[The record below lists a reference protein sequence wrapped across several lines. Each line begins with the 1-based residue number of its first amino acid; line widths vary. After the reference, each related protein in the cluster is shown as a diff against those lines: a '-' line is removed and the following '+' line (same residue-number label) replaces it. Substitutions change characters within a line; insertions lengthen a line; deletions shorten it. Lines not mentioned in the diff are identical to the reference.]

1 MMRTERDTLGE
12 MKIPEDAL
20 WGVHT
25 ARALEN
31 FPLSGQGIPAPFI
44 KALAQ
49 VKQAA
54 AETNLALGFLD
65 EKIATAIISACKE
78 MAEGKLDHQMVV
90 DAFQGGAGTST
101 NMNVNEVIAGRAA
114 RILGGE
120 AHDRELVSSLDHVN
134 LHQSTNDVY
143 PTALKVACIT
153 LLRELEQSVSKLQE
167 AFQYKESDFASVV
180 KLGRTQMM
188 DAVPMTLGMEF
199 GAFGE
204 AISRDRWRIFKCR
217 ERLKQV
223 NLGGTAVGTGIGA
236 PRPYIFKVVEKL
248 KTITGVVVA
257 RSENLVDA
265 TQNLDGFSEVSGIL
279 KASAVNLVKIAS
291 DLRLLA
297 SGPHGGFGEISLPD
311 MQAGS
316 SIMAG
321 KVNPVIPEAVVQVG
335 LRVMANDQMIASAS
349 SMGQLDLNHLMPLVA
364 HGMLESLTLL
374 NNAVTIFTHRCVE
387 GITPNPEACLRHLS
401 KSETLLTTLVP
412 HIGYHK
418 VAELLCKAKE
428 ECISPLEAVVKDGV
442 LTEEQAK
449 ELLSAKRMQKLGFN
463 DADMAL
469 FGKGDET

>member
-1 MMRTERDTLGE
+1 MRSERDSLGE
-12 MKIPEDAL
+12 VSLPEGAL

-31 FPLSGQGIPAPFI
+31 FPLSGQKMPAPFI

-54 AETNLALGFLD
+54 AETNLGLGYLD
-65 EKIATAIISACKE
+65 ETVGGAIVSACKE
-78 MAEGKLDHQMVV
+78 MAEGRLDNQVVV

-101 NMNVNEVIAGRAA
+101 NMNLNEVIAGRAA
-114 RILGGE
+114 QILGST
-120 AHDRELVSSLDHVN
+120 AWDRELVSPLDHVN

-143 PTALKVACIT
+143 PTALKVACIS
-153 LLRELEQSVSKLQE
+153 LLRELEQGVSKLQE
-167 AFQYKESDFASVV
+167 AFQYKESAFAQVV

-236 PRPYIFKVVEKL
+236 PRAYIFKVVERL
-248 KTITGVVVA
+248 KSITGVVVA

-265 TQNLDGFSEVSGIL
+265 TQNLDAFAEVSGIL

-297 SGPHGGFGEISLPD
+297 SGPHGGLAEILLPER
-311 MQAGS
+311 QVGS

-321 KVNPVIPEAVVQVG
+321 KVNPVIPEAVIQVG
-335 LRVMANDQMIASAS
+335 LRVMANDQIIASAA

-374 NNAVTIFTHRCVE
+374 KNAATTFAHHCVE

-401 KSETLLTTLVP
+401 RSETILTTLVP

-418 VAELLCKAKE
+418 VAELIQKAKE
-428 ECISPLEAVVKDGV
+428 DGCSPIETVVSEGV
-442 LTEEQAK
+442 LTQAQAD

-463 DADMAL
+463 DADRAL
-469 FGKGDET
+469 FGRGDER